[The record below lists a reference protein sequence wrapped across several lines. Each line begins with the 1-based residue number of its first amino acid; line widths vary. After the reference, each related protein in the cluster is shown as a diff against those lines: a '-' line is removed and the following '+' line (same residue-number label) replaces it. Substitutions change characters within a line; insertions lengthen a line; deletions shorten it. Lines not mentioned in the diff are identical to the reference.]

1 MEQMREQT
9 RGSRTT
15 EGVEEKETGRI
26 EAFSDGVFAIAITL
40 LILGITVPLNWK
52 SDHLTKEV
60 MKQWPSFVAYAL
72 SFVTILI
79 MWVNHHELFKLI
91 RRADHAF
98 MLLNGLL
105 LMLITFVNYPTAL
118 LANTFKDGLPPGI
131 AGSGDQRFAALIFS
145 GTFFVTA
152 LLYNALW
159 RYAKH
164 GGRLLARN
172 HDAELVDLI
181 TRQYRLGPAYYLIA
195 FMLAFFSVEASIAVN
210 MLLAVYFSFTGTRR
224 GG

>member
-1 MEQMREQT
+1 MVEQPQDP
-9 RGSRTT
+9 RTA
-15 EGVEEKETGRI
+15 EGVEEKETGRL

-40 LILGITVPLNWK
+40 LILTIPVPPNVQ
-52 SDHLTKEV
+52 SDKLPS
-60 MKQWPSFVAYAL
+60 MIRDQWPSFLAYVL

-91 RRADHAF
+91 RRTDHAF

-118 LANTFKDGLPPGI
+118 LANTFKDGFPHGI
-131 AGSGDQRFAALIFS
+131 GGSENQKFAALLYS

-152 LLYNALW
+152 LFYNALW
-159 RYAKH
+159 HYAKH
-164 GGRLLARN
+164 KGRLLARN
-172 HDAELVDLI
+172 YDAELVSLI

-195 FMLAFFSVEASIAVN
+195 FLLAFFSVEASIAVN

-224 GG
+224 RS